1 MAALDFPSSPTT
13 GDEYS
18 ANGKTWKWNGTT
30 WQTVVITNITTK
42 GLYENASTISADYT
56 IATGN
61 NAMSTGP
68 ITVDS
73 GVTVT
78 VPSGSRWVVL

>member
-30 WQTVVITNITTK
+30 WQTVVITNITTR
-42 GLYENASTISADYT
+42 GLYENASTISANYT

-61 NAMSTGP
+61 NAMSSGI
-68 ITVDS
+68 ITIAD

-78 VPSGSRWVVL
+78 VPDGSTWSIV